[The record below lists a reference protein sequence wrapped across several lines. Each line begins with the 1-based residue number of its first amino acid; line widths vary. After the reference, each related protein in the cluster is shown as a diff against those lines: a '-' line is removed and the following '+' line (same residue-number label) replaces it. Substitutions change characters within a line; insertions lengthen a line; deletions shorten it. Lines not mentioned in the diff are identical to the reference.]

1 MKNLD
6 NINEH
11 IKILEKQKND
21 ILNKTKTF
29 SKIIIKAISENK
41 KILVAGNGG
50 SAADA
55 QHLSTEMTV
64 KMKFKRKALPFM
76 SLTTD
81 TSALTAIGND
91 FDFSKIFSRQI
102 EALGNEKDI
111 FFAITTSG
119 NSKNILN
126 ALKLAKKKRMKCIG
140 LLGNQ
145 GGKSLKLCDD
155 YFVVDSK
162 NPSRIQEIH
171 ILFYQMMCEYI
182 ELFFKD
188 KIV

>member
-1 MKNLD
+1 
-6 NINEH
+6 
-11 IKILEKQKND
+11 
-21 ILNKTKTF
+21 
-29 SKIIIKAISENK
+29 
-41 KILVAGNGG
+41 
-50 SAADA
+50 
-55 QHLSTEMTV
+55 
-64 KMKFKRKALPFM
+64 
-76 SLTTD
+76 
-81 TSALTAIGND
+81 
-91 FDFSKIFSRQI
+91 
-102 EALGNEKDI
+102 
-111 FFAITTSG
+111 
-119 NSKNILN
+119 
-126 ALKLAKKKRMKCIG
+126 MKCIG